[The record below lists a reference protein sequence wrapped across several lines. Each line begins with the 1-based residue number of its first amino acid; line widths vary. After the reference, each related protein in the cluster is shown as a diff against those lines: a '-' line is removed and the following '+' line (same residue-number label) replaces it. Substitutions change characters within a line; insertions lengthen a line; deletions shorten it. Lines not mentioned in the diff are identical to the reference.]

1 MLAAQ
6 AIVRLRDTPGLP
18 DPNIQPPQVAEA
30 GDPFADLR
38 VVHLLARIPRGSP
51 VRLRDLVDR
60 LNADYIDW
68 SFTRPVVAAAILQL
82 QANWTTDYRTA
93 EGILIGS
100 DSAGET
106 VTIEDSSRIDPW
118 IARQA
123 ERLAAACRA
132 RLGVFARDGGA
143 IP

>member
-1 MLAAQ
+1 MLP
-6 AIVRLRDTPGLP
+6 LRDTPGLP
-18 DPNIQPPQVAEA
+18 DPNIQPPQVAEP

-38 VVHLLARIPRGSP
+38 VVHLLARMPRGSP

-60 LNADYIDW
+60 LNAEYVDW
-68 SFTRPVVAAAILQL
+68 SFTRPVVAAAVLQL

-93 EGILIGS
+93 EGIVIGS
-100 DSAGET
+100 DAAGET
-106 VTIEDSSRIDPW
+106 VTIEDSSRVDPW

-132 RLGVFARDGGA
+132 RLRTFAAEAGA